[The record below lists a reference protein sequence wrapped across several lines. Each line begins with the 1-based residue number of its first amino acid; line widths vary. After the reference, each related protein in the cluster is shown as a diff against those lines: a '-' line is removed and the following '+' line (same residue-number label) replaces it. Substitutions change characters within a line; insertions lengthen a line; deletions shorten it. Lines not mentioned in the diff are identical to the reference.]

1 MKEECA
7 KLKGEGGEVGF
18 CFEDGGGEMGKK
30 LTQGGKWQKLKGY
43 LVKNIW
49 REKEAEDRRW
59 KRQKE
64 KWKVRLLFFTRT
76 QKGSMCLSVRF
87 YLD

>member
-1 MKEECA
+1 MA
-7 KLKGEGGEVGF
+7 KIKGVS
-18 CFEDGGGEMGKK
+18 GKK
-30 LTQGGKWQKLKGY
+30 
-43 LVKNIW
+43 IW